1 MNRIDETTQRENRK
15 LIAVYLKNADKY
27 LKAREF
33 ERAAEE
39 VDRALALEATNEY
52 VQAYKERILELRH
65 GSVRHAASQRET
77 VKGLKDSPKKKKEE
91 TRERV
96 VQRKHHDVES
106 EKRKEQEEA
115 RQSVEFEKRS
125 AEEKVRK
132 RRENGEEKWV
142 EDLTREKAQ
151 EEQFATYLNQAEE
164 FLRAE
169 QFDKARVSAEKAFA
183 LDPRDPRAP
192 NLYTRIREGMLAT
205 RQRKADEEAR
215 QSEVRKRLQ
224 TYVERATNYL
234 QTGKLEKALDEVSE
248 AASIEPTNAELNR
261 LSEKVREAIEAR
273 QREREEEARRKLEE
287 EARQRR
293 EALERRRRE
302 EETRLAAEEE
312 ARRQAQLKKVALVLE
327 QAREF
332 LGREKFKKALDE
344 VENVFRLSPDNIEAI
359 QLREVILLREEE
371 KRKAEEEARRRA
383 EEEARRRKEEEERLR
398 LERRVQALIQ
408 SAEAFFVKG
417 RFEKALSELNN
428 AYVLDPDNA
437 EVRPFV
443 EKIERAIESRRIAE
457 QAERRRRE
465 EEERRRSEEEA
476 LQKRE
481 QEEQRRRQEEER
493 RRAEAESKRQAKLL
507 RVHDYLAKALE
518 ELTTVRA
525 VDPLNSTVTQL
536 ENALR
541 EAFEKADKAFPPE
554 EKRVSAPIPFEE
566 RHGEPQTRR
575 ASPPAGQAGVATSLL
590 VRETM
595 PKTQRASR
603 VMKRI
608 RARRKLA
615 IAGIAVVVLAV
626 ASVLLSRQLGLF
638 SERQAL
644 LVMPLEFSPGDS
656 RESYL
661 GEAMMTGIVSDFS
674 AVPGLSVLN
683 EGTAY
688 ALRQSG
694 DAVSAAKRV
703 HATHVL
709 HGTIE
714 REGARLVV
722 NIRLNEALTGKS
734 IWGKELSASPQD
746 FVVVR
751 NSIFD
756 GVLEALGVH
765 AAAAKPSARG
775 LTNDPVALDSYWKGR
790 AELLGSGEEDFYRAI
805 KDFDEALAR
814 DGAFALALAGKAAA
828 SLNLYK
834 RDSKSNPRWLDEAEQ
849 FSVQAL
855 QINDQIGL
863 AHRTLGSAL
872 VYKRNYS
879 RGMKEIQRALALEP
893 NNASAYRTMALAYAG
908 IGDQKNA
915 ATASE
920 TALSLDPLNFESY
933 IVLGLVNHFT
943 GNYAEASS
951 AYEQAIAFEPGA
963 ALGVIGLLD
972 NALLAQGSHRRALS
986 LYETFLHLHP
996 NDYEVLYKVGR
1007 AYQMEGLIQVAQP
1020 YLTQVID
1027 LTQRELRRDSKSARA
1042 YIYMALGQT
1051 RMGKYSQARSSAK
1064 KAIEIAP
1071 KEPTVLYGMAYM
1083 FSMQNES
1090 GAALEW
1096 FRKAV
1101 SARYSYQQVLDVDLL
1116 NVRTDPAFGDILHSN
1131 G

>member
-1 MNRIDETTQRENRK
+1 MNRIDETAQRENRK

-65 GSVRHAASQRET
+65 GSVKHTAGQRET
-77 VKGLKDSPKKKKEE
+77 VKGPRDTQKKKKEE

-96 VQRKHHDVES
+96 VQRKHHDTES
-106 EKRKEQEEA
+106 DRRKEQEEA
-115 RQSVEFEKRS
+115 RPSGDVEKRIV
-125 AEEKVRK
+125 EESVRK

-142 EDLTREKAQ
+142 EELTRENTQ
-151 EEQFATYLNQAEE
+151 EEQIATYLNQAEE
-164 FLRAE
+164 FLKEE

-183 LDPRDPRAP
+183 LDPRDPQAP
-192 NLYTRIREGMLAT
+192 NLYTRIREGILAA

-215 QSEVRKRLQ
+215 QNEVRKKLQ

-234 QTGKLEKALDEVSE
+234 ETGKLEKALDEVSE
-248 AASIEPTNAELNR
+248 AISIEPTNAELRR
-261 LSEKVREAIEAR
+261 LSEKISDSIEDR
-273 QREREEEARRKLEE
+273 QRAREEEARRKLEE

-293 EALERRRRE
+293 EAEDRRRRE
-302 EETRLAAEEE
+302 EEARIQAEEE
-312 ARRQAQLKKVALVLE
+312 ARQQAQRERIAELLGK
-327 QAREF
+327 AREF
-332 LGREKFKKALDE
+332 LEREKFKKALDE
-344 VENVFRLSPDNIEAI
+344 VENVFKLSPGNIDAI
-359 QLREVILLREEE
+359 QLREIILLKEEE
-371 KRKAEEEARRRA
+371 KRRAEEEARQRA

-398 LERRVQALIQ
+398 VERRVLALIQ
-408 SAEAFFVKG
+408 SAESFFVKG

-428 AYVLDPDNA
+428 AYVLDPDNV
-437 EVRPFV
+437 EVGPFV
-443 EKIERAIESRRIAE
+443 EKIERAIESRRRAE
-457 QAERRRRE
+457 QAERLRRE

-476 LQKRE
+476 LRRRE
-481 QEEQRRRQEEER
+481 QEEQR

-541 EAFEKADKAFPPE
+541 EAFEKTDKAFPAE
-554 EKRVSAPIPFEE
+554 EKRVPAAIPREE
-566 RHGEPQTRR
+566 KHGEHQTRR
-575 ASPPAGQAGVATSLL
+575 ADLPAGQAGVTTSIF
-590 VRETM
+590 VRETA
-595 PKTQRASR
+595 PKTRRASR
-603 VMKRI
+603 ALRRV
-608 RARRKLA
+608 RARRKLF
-615 IAGIAVVVLAV
+615 IAGISVVVLAV
-626 ASVLLSRQLGLF
+626 VTVFLSRQLGLF

-644 LVMPLEFSPGDS
+644 LVMPLEVSPGDS

-661 GEAMMTGIVSDFS
+661 GEAMMAGIVSDFS

-714 REGARLVV
+714 REGTRLVV
-722 NIRLNEALTGKS
+722 NVRLNDALTGKS
-734 IWGKELSASPQD
+734 VWGKEFSASPQD
-746 FVVVR
+746 LVVVR

-765 AAAAKPSARG
+765 TAAAKPSARG
-775 LTNDPVALDSYWKGR
+775 LTNNPAALDSYWKGR
-790 AELLGSGEEDFYRAI
+790 AELLGPGEEDFSRAI

-814 DGAFALALAGKAAA
+814 DGGFALALAGKAAA

-834 RDSKSNPRWLDEAEQ
+834 RDSKSDPRWLDEAEQ

-855 QINDQIGL
+855 QVNDQIGL

-879 RGMKEIQRALALEP
+879 RGLKEIERALALEP
-893 NNASAYRTMALAYAG
+893 SNASAYRAMALAYAG
-908 IGDQKNA
+908 MGDLPNA
-915 ATASE
+915 TTASE

-933 IVLGLVNHFT
+933 IVLGLVNHSM
-943 GNYAEASS
+943 GNYVKASN

-963 ALGVIGLLD
+963 ALVVIGLLD

-996 NDYEVLYKVGR
+996 DDYEVLYKVGR
-1007 AYQMEGLIQVAQP
+1007 AYQMEGQIQVAQP
-1020 YLTQVID
+1020 YFTQVVD

-1042 YIYMALGQT
+1042 YTYMALAQT
-1051 RMGKYSQARSSAK
+1051 RMGKYSQARASAK
-1064 KAIEIAP
+1064 KAVEIAP
-1071 KEPTVLYGMAYM
+1071 KEPIVLYGIAYM
-1083 FSMQNES
+1083 FSMQNEN

-1101 SARYSYQQVLDVDLL
+1101 STRYSYQQVLDVDLL
-1116 NVRTDPAFGDILHSN
+1116 NVRTDPAFGEILHSN
-1131 G
+1131 D

>member
-96 VQRKHHDVES
+96 AQRKHHDTES
-106 EKRKEQEEA
+106 DKRKVQEEA
-115 RQSVEFEKRS
+115 RPSVDFEKRI

-132 RRENGEEKWV
+132 HRDNGEEKWV
-142 EDLTREKAQ
+142 EELTREKA
-151 EEQFATYLNQAEE
+151 EEDRLATYLNQAEE
-164 FLRAE
+164 FLKEE

-192 NLYTRIREGMLAT
+192 NLYTRIREGMLAA
-205 RQRKADEEAR
+205 RQRKANEEAR
-215 QSEVRKRLQ
+215 QSEVRKKLQ
-224 TYVERATNYL
+224 TYVERAMNYL
-234 QTGKLEKALDEVSE
+234 ETGKLEKALDDVSE
-248 AASIEPTNAELNR
+248 AISIEPTNAELRR
-261 LSEKVREAIEAR
+261 LSEKISEAIEDR
-273 QREREEEARRKLEE
+273 QRAREEEAHQKLEE

-293 EALERRRRE
+293 EAEDRRRRE
-302 EETRLAAEEE
+302 EEARLEAEEE
-312 ARRQAQLKKVALVLE
+312 ARQQAQRERIAELLE
-327 QAREF
+327 KAREC
-332 LGREKFKKALDE
+332 LDREKFKKALDE
-344 VENVFRLSPDNIEAI
+344 VENVFKLSPDNIEAI
-359 QLREVILLREEE
+359 QLRERILLKEEA
-371 KRKAEEEARRRA
+371 KRRAEEEARQRA
-383 EEEARRRKEEEERLR
+383 EEEARRRIEEEERLR
-398 LERRVQALIQ
+398 IERRVLALIQ

-417 RFEKALSELNN
+417 KFEKALSELNS
-428 AYVLDPDNA
+428 AYVLDPDNK

-443 EKIERAIESRRIAE
+443 EKIEWAIESRQRAE
-457 QAERRRRE
+457 QAERLRRQ

-476 LQKRE
+476 LRKRE
-481 QEEQRRRQEEER
+481 QEEER
-493 RRAEAESKRQAKLL
+493 RRAEAESKRQARLL

-541 EAFEKADKAFPPE
+541 EAFEKTDKAFPTE
-554 EKRVSAPIPFEE
+554 EKRVLVAIPGEE
-566 RHGEPQTRR
+566 KHGEHQTLR
-575 ASPPAGQAGVATSLL
+575 AGVTTSLL
-590 VRETM
+590 VRETV
-595 PKTQRASR
+595 PKTHRSSR
-603 VMKRI
+603 VLKRV
-608 RARRKLA
+608 RARRKLI
-615 IAGIAVVVLAV
+615 IAGISVVVLAV
-626 ASVLLSRQLGLF
+626 ATVLLSGQLGLF

-656 RESYL
+656 RENYL

-674 AVPGLSVLN
+674 VVPGLSVLN

-709 HGTIE
+709 HGTVE

-756 GVLEALGVH
+756 GVLEALGVP

-775 LTNDPVALDSYWKGR
+775 LTNNPAALDSYWKGR
-790 AELLGSGEEDFYRAI
+790 AELLGSGEEDLSRAI
-805 KDFDEALAR
+805 KDFDDAFAR
-814 DGAFALALAGKAAA
+814 DGSFALALAGKAAA

-834 RDSKSNPRWLDEAEQ
+834 RDSRSDPRWLDEAEQ

-855 QINDQIGL
+855 QINDQIEL

-893 NNASAYRTMALAYAG
+893 SNASAHRAMALAYAG
-908 IGDQKNA
+908 MGDQKNA
-915 ATASE
+915 TEASE

-933 IVLGLVNHFT
+933 IVFGIVNHSM

-996 NDYEVLYKVGR
+996 YDYEVLYKVGR
-1007 AYQMEGLIQVAQP
+1007 AYQMEGQIQVAQP
-1020 YLTQVID
+1020 YFAQVID
-1027 LTQRELRRDSKSARA
+1027 LIQRELRRDSKSARA
-1042 YIYMALGQT
+1042 YTYMALAQT

-1071 KEPTVLYGMAYM
+1071 KEPIVLYGMACM
-1083 FSMQNES
+1083 FSMQNENQ
-1090 GAALEW
+1090 AALEW
-1096 FRKAV
+1096 LRKAV
-1101 SARYSYQQVLDVDLL
+1101 SARYSYQQVFDVDLL
-1116 NVRTDPAFGDILHSN
+1116 NVRTDLAFGEILHSN
-1131 G
+1131 S